1 MKKYFFHKSSDSKRP
16 LAHLLGSGIFI
27 ALALKSLS
35 IFSGLAGIFSGFLKI
50 TWQKIEIQREIDK
63 LKTETGKLEADNKYL
78 SGILDYIGSDSFK
91 EREMRLKLNLQKEG
105 EKVII
110 IYDESGALKTGQN
123 SAKESENSTNRQN
136 YKKWWDYFFG
146 KK

>member
-16 LAHLLGSGIFI
+16 LARLLGSGIFLAI
-27 ALALKSLS
+27 ALVISV
-35 IFSGLAGIFSGFLKI
+35 FIFSGFLKI

-78 SGILDYIGSDSFK
+78 SEILDYIGSDSFK

-110 IYDESGALKTGQN
+110 IYDENGALKTGQN
-123 SAKESENSTNRQN
+123 SAKESENSANRQN

>member
-1 MKKYFFHKSSDSKRP
+1 MKKYFFRKSLDSKRP
-16 LAHLLGSGIFI
+16 LARLLGSGIF
-27 ALALKSLS
+27 LAL
-35 IFSGLAGIFSGFLKI
+35 GLIISVFIFSGFLKI

-110 IYDESGALKTGQN
+110 IYDENGALKTGQN
-123 SAKESENSTNRQN
+123 SANESENSANRPN

>member
-1 MKKYFFHKSSDSKRP
+1 MKKYFSRKSLDSKGP
-16 LAHLLGSGIFI
+16 LARLLGSGIF
-27 ALALKSLS
+27 LAL
-35 IFSGLAGIFSGFLKI
+35 GLIISVFIFSGFLKI

-63 LKTETGKLEADNKYL
+63 LKTEAGKLEADNKYF
-78 SGILDYIGSDSFK
+78 SDILDYIGSESFK

-110 IYDESGALKTGQN
+110 ISDESEKIKAEQGT
-123 SAKESENSTNRQN
+123 AKENADAAVKPN